1 MFIQETPN
9 PDAEILITRGD
20 ASEEGAV
27 LVGVIPFEFSARM
40 GADDYEQVIAIYNQ
54 LAQIYEKAP
63 DEYINLQLRF
73 NRDYVNI

>member
-20 ASEEGAV
+20 VSKDGAV
-27 LVGVIPFEFSARM
+27 LIGVVPFEFGAHMDTADYQLVISAYQRLIEV
-40 GADDYEQVIAIYNQ
+40 YE
-54 LAQIYEKAP
+54 ECFG
-63 DEYINLQLRF
+63 EYINLQLRF